1 MRNIFILISFFL
13 FGIAN
18 ISAQEEITKISK
30 QLKNKIQS
38 ITENDKIL
46 VWVYL
51 TDKGNDIKK
60 YLQYPELVV
69 SKRSLKRRAKVKPL
83 NKLID
88 YTDIPIYE
96 KYLEKLKNV
105 GVKIKH
111 KSKWL
116 NAVSCYLKKSIL
128 AKIVKLKY
136 VKKITEVKIFK
147 RKKDPTPNNL
157 QILNKNSTPSE
168 IALHTYD
175 YGSSLTQ
182 NEVIN
187 TVSVHDQ
194 GYSGKGIL
202 ICLMDAGFDELDHEV
217 FQNMN
222 IVAAWDFVNDDAD
235 VEDDPNDE
243 GSGSHGTSTL
253 SQIGGFKEGE
263 LIGTAFGADF
273 LLAKTENTQ
282 SETPVEED
290 NWVAASEWADSI
302 GADVFS
308 TSLGYLDFDDPYTD
322 YTWEDM
328 DGNTATI
335 TIAADL
341 AVGKGIVVFNSAGNE
356 GYNPSHNTLAAPAD
370 GDSVITIGAVDA
382 NKQRV
387 YFSSVGN
394 TVDGRIK
401 PDLMAMGS
409 GTYAAS
415 NSSRT
420 SYKSFSGTSAACPL
434 AAGVP
439 ALMLEK
445 DYSLTPME
453 IREILRNTS
462 DHSNNPNRL
471 YGWGTIDALAAMNQI
486 PSALVKVKIFLE
498 GAYDNTQQEMKTE
511 LAGEIP
517 TTSPYPENIR
527 TIDNIPADIV
537 DWVLVELR
545 TTPTG
550 TTVAS
555 RSALLRKDGRIVAD
569 DGITN
574 EIKLDAPDG
583 DYYIV
588 IKHRNHLAVMSANK
602 VNINSSSS
610 VLYNFTTG
618 SDKYYGT
625 GGAKLLN

>member
-1 MRNIFILISFFL
+1 MKKFFTLTFIYFFSCITIFSQNSNIKLSRHL
-13 FGIAN
+13 LDKL
-18 ISAQEEITKISK
+18 EV
-30 QLKNKIQS
+30 IQQNEKVLVW
-38 ITENDKIL
+38 IYFNDKG
-46 VWVYL
+46 
-51 TDKGNDIKK
+51 KNPEK
-60 YLQYPELVV
+60 YFSNPSSVV
-69 SKRSLKRRAKVKPL
+69 SERSLKRRAKVRAANNL
-83 NKLID
+83 LD
-88 YTDIPIYE
+88 YTDIPLAE
-96 KYLEKLKNV
+96 KYISKIRKL
-105 GVKIKH
+105 GIKIKH

-116 NAVSCYLKKSIL
+116 NAISCYVTKPVLQ
-128 AKIVKLKY
+128 KLNK
-136 VKKITEVKIFK
+136 VPFIKKITEVKIYK
-147 RKKDPTPNNL
+147 RKKFPQPEKVKA
-157 QILNKNSTPSE
+157 LNKNVEPLAVT
-168 IALHTYD
+168 AHTFN

-187 TVSVHDQ
+187 TVSVHDE

-202 ICLMDAGFDELDHEV
+202 ICLMDAGFDKLDHEV

-222 IVAAWDFVNDDAD
+222 IIDMWDFVNNDAD
-235 VEDDPNDE
+235 VED
-243 GSGSHGTSTL
+243 GSDMGTGSHGTSTL

-273 LLAKTENTQ
+273 LLAKTENTE
-282 SETPVEED
+282 SETHTEED

-308 TSLGYLDFDDPYTD
+308 SSLGYLDFDPGEQD
-322 YTWEDM
+322 YTYNDM
-328 DGNTATI
+328 DGNTAVI

-356 GYNPSHNTLAAPAD
+356 GYNASHNTLGAPAD
-370 GDSVITIGAVDA
+370 GDSVVAIGAVDA

-394 TVDGRIK
+394 TADGRTK
-401 PDLMAMGS
+401 PDFMAMGS
-409 GTYAAS
+409 GTWAAS
-415 NSSRT
+415 NSSTT

-462 DHSNNPNRL
+462 DHSAAPNRL
-471 YGWGTIDALAAMNQI
+471 YGWGTIDAMAAMNQI
-486 PSALVKVKIFLE
+486 PSLLVKIKIFIE
-498 GAYDNTQQEMKTE
+498 GAYDTLTNEMKTE
-511 LAGEIP
+511 LGNKIP
-517 TTSPYPENIR
+517 TTSPYTENKR
-527 TIDNIPADIV
+527 TIQNIPLDIV
-537 DWVLVELR
+537 DWILVELR
-545 TTPTG
+545 TSPNGTP
-550 TTVAS
+550 VAS
-555 RSALLRKDGRIVAD
+555 RSALLRKDGSIVAD
-569 DGITN
+569 DGTTN

-588 IKHRNHLAVMSANK
+588 IKHRNHLSVMSANK
-602 VNINSSSS
+602 VSLNSTNST
-610 VLYNFTTG
+610 LYDFTTG

>member
-1 MRNIFILISFFL
+1 MRNIFVLVSFL
-13 FGIAN
+13 LLGVAN
-18 ISAQEEITKISK
+18 IYAQEENAKISK
-30 QLKNKIQS
+30 QLKSRIQS
-38 ITENDKIL
+38 ITENEKVL

-51 TDKGNDIKK
+51 TDKGNAIQE
-60 YLQYPELVV
+60 YLQHPELVV
-69 SKRSLKRRAKVKPL
+69 SKRSLKRRAKVKPA

-88 YTDIPIYE
+88 FTDVPLYE
-96 KYLEKLKNV
+96 KYLTELRNV

-116 NAVSCYLKKSIL
+116 NAVSCYLEKSIL
-128 AKIVKLKY
+128 GKIAKFKY

-147 RKKDPTPNNL
+147 RKKDPVPKNL
-157 QILNKNSTPSE
+157 QTLNKNSAPS
-168 IALHTYD
+168 AVTAHTYD

-187 TVSVHDQ
+187 TISVHDQ

-202 ICLMDAGFDELDHEV
+202 ICLMDAGFDELSHEV

-222 IVAAWDFVNDDAD
+222 IVDAWDFVNNDAD
-235 VEDDPNDE
+235 VEDGADM

-253 SQIGGFKEGE
+253 SQIGGFKEGK

-273 LLAKTENTQ
+273 LLAKTENTN

-302 GADVFS
+302 GADIFS

-356 GYNPSHNTLAAPAD
+356 GYHASHNTLGAPAD
-370 GDSVITIGAVDA
+370 GDSVVAIGAVDA

-387 YFSSVGN
+387 SFSSVGN
-394 TVDGRIK
+394 TIDGRIK

-415 NSSRT
+415 NSSTT

-486 PSALVKVKIFLE
+486 PSALVKVKIFIE

-511 LAGEIP
+511 LAGKIP
-517 TTSPYPENIR
+517 TTSPYSENIR

-545 TTPTG
+545 TTPNG
-550 TTVAS
+550 TAVAS
-555 RSALLRKDGRIVAD
+555 RSALLHKDGRIVAD

-583 DYYIV
+583 DYYII
-588 IKHRNHLAVMSANK
+588 IKHRNHLTIMSANR

-610 VLYNFTTG
+610 VLYDFTIG